1 MQFQLKKLVGRVL
14 ALSFAGFLPLVLAA
28 QTAPAATGIPKD
40 ADASKWDIF
49 LGYSYLRPGGAVAV
63 NLGYEIY
70 DEVYHPIDYGAIMSV
85 SRYFNRHV
93 GVTFEGDEHILSP
106 ETGNNWIS
114 DPGNDFSGGSGGII
128 YRWPA
133 GNITPFVHALVGA
146 EQTGTFIFPEVWGP
160 VVTAGGGLDVK
171 VSHHLSIRMVQ
182 ADYQWT
188 RENVDALGDINFNM
202 LRLSGGLVLNVG
214 SIAPPT
220 SVQLSCTPNPVT
232 VFPGDPVTITATVG
246 MLEPKMNAIYSWS
259 GSGATGTGTTV
270 TINTGTLAPGS
281 YTVTGTVKEGKH
293 GREGVKPWETATCSA
308 VFTVKA
314 FEPPTIS
321 CSANPSSI
329 SPGDKSTITCNG
341 VSPQNRPLTY
351 SYSAVAGSIQGT
363 TNTATFDSTGAP
375 TGPVTITGNVSDDK
389 GQTATANTS
398 VTIAAPYVPPVPH
411 SQALCSISFNLKNQP
426 PDRVDN
432 EAKACL
438 DQVAVDLQNQ
448 ADAKVVVVGESTA
461 DEKAP
466 KKGRH
471 HEHEAE
477 NLAAQRAVNTKDY
490 LVTDKGIDASRV
502 IVVTGSTDG
511 QTVEDY
517 LVPSGATFT
526 NDVQGTTPVDESTV
540 KPQVRKPLGAVHHH
554 KKEAAPAQ

>member
-1 MQFQLKKLVGRVL
+1 MQLQLKKFVGRAL
-14 ALSFAGFLPLVLAA
+14 AFSFAGFLPLALAA
-28 QTAPAATGIPKD
+28 QTTPAAVGVPKD

-49 LGYSYLRPGGAVAV
+49 LGYSYLKPKAVTIDGETYNPV
-63 NLGYEIY
+63 NYA
-70 DEVYHPIDYGAIMSV
+70 AIASV

-93 GVTFEGDEHILSP
+93 GLTFEGDEHILTP
-106 ETGNNWIS
+106 ETGNDTFA
-114 DPGNDFSGGSGGII
+114 DPGNDFSGGSAGII
-128 YRWPA
+128 YRWP
-133 GNITPFVHALVGA
+133 GSITPFVHALVGA
-146 EQTGTFIFPEVWGP
+146 EQSGTFIFPETWGA
-160 VVTAGGGLDVK
+160 VVTGGGGLDWK
-171 VSHHLSIRMVQ
+171 VSHRLSIRVIQ
-182 ADYQWT
+182 GDYQWT
-188 RENVDALGDINFNM
+188 RQNPGNFGDVNFNM
-202 LRLSGGLVLNVG
+202 LRLSAGLVLNSG

-220 SVQLSCTPNPVT
+220 PVQLSCTPSPVT
-232 VFPGDPVTITATVG
+232 VFPGDPVTITATAG
-246 MLEPKMNAIYSWS
+246 FLEPKMNAIYSWS
-259 GSGATGTGTTV
+259 GNGATGTGTTV
-270 TINTGTLAPGS
+270 TIGTGALAPGS
-281 YTVTGTVKEGKH
+281 YTVTGTVKEGKP
-293 GREGVKPWETATCSA
+293 GREGLKPWQIASCAA

-329 SPGDKSTITCNG
+329 NPGDKSTITCNG

-351 SYSAVAGSIQGT
+351 TYSAAAGSIQGT
-363 TNTATFDSTGAP
+363 TSTATFDSTGAP

-398 VTIAAPYVPPVPH
+398 VTIAAPYVAPVPH
-411 SQALCSISFNLKNQP
+411 SQALCSITFNMKNQP
-426 PDRVDN
+426 PARVDN

-466 KKGRH
+466 KKSRH
-471 HEHEAE
+471 HEHEVE
-477 NLAAQRAVNTKDY
+477 NLAAQRAVNTKEY

-502 IVVTGSTDG
+502 IVMTGSTDG

-526 NDVQGTTPVDESTV
+526 NDVQGTTPVDESAV
-540 KPQVRKPLGAVHHH
+540 KPEVRKPLGAVHHH
-554 KKEAAPAQ
+554 HKEAAPAQ